1 MKHNSVC
8 ILGGSGFV
16 GSQIAYEL
24 AAGGRSVRVFTRNRE
39 RCKHLLVVPGISLV
53 ESNIFDQNQLNA
65 QFEDIDAVINLVG
78 ILNEKQHNGKGFH
91 KAHVELPQRIID
103 ACVFNGIQ
111 RVLHMSALNADAI
124 AGPSHYLRT
133 KGEAETTLH
142 AIPPD
147 KLQVTSFRPSVIFG
161 PDDSFFNR
169 FADLLKLMPVAF
181 PLACPNARFSPV
193 YVGDVAR
200 RFVQALDDETT
211 INQRY
216 DLCGP
221 KEYSLMELVR
231 YTVEQ
236 LEIKRSIIGLP
247 DFLGHLQAAIFEW
260 FPGKPF
266 SLDNYNSLKIDS
278 TCQQNSCEPTSIEN
292 IVPFYIGNKGLR
304 KKYDTYRK
312 TARR

>member
-1 MKHNSVC
+1 VLS
-8 ILGGSGFV
+8 I
-16 GSQIAYEL
+16 
-24 AAGGRSVRVFTRNRE
+24 RVFTRNRE
-39 RCKHLLVVPGISLV
+39 RSKHLLVVPGVSLV
-53 ESNIFDQNQLNA
+53 EINIFDQNQLNA
-65 QFEDIDAVINLVG
+65 QLKDTDAVINLVG
-78 ILNEKQHNGKGFH
+78 ILNEKQHNGNGFH

-103 ACVFNGIQ
+103 ACVFNGVQ
-111 RVLHMSALNADAI
+111 RILHMSALNADATT
-124 AGPSHYLRT
+124 GPSYYLRT
-133 KGEAETTLH
+133 KGAAETIMHTTS
-142 AIPPD
+142 PET
-147 KLQVTSFRPSVIFG
+147 LQVTSFRPSVIFG

-221 KEYSLMELVR
+221 KEYSLIELVR

-236 LEIKRSIIGLP
+236 LDIKRHIIGLP
-247 DFLGHLQAAIFEW
+247 DFFGHLQAAVFEW

-278 TCQQNSCEPTSIEN
+278 TCQQKNCEPTSIEN
-292 IVPFYIGNKGLR
+292 IVPFYIGNKGVK
-304 KKYDTYRK
+304 KKYDAYRK
-312 TARR
+312 SARR

>member
-1 MKHNSVC
+1 MKHYSVG

-16 GSQIAYEL
+16 GSQIAYEC
-24 AAGGRSVRVFTRNRE
+24 AANGYSVRVFTRSRE
-39 RCKHLLVVPGISLV
+39 RCKHLLVVPGLSLV
-53 ESNIFDQNQLNA
+53 ETNIFDQDQLNT
-65 QFEDIDAVINLVG
+65 QLRGIDAVINLVG
-78 ILNEKQHNGKGFH
+78 ILNERQHNGKGFR

-103 ACVFNGIQ
+103 ACLFNGVQ

-124 AGPSHYLRT
+124 TGPSHYLRT
-133 KGEAETTLH
+133 KGTAETILH
-142 AIPPD
+142 TTSPE

-161 PDDSFFNR
+161 PNDSFFNR
-169 FADLLKLMPVAF
+169 FASLLKAMPVAF
-181 PLACPNARFSPV
+181 PLACPDARFSPV

-221 KEYSLMELVR
+221 KEYSLIELVR
-231 YTVEQ
+231 YTAEQ
-236 LEIKRSIIGLP
+236 LEIKRHIIGLP
-247 DFLGHLQAAIFEW
+247 DFFSHLQAAVFEW

-278 TCQQNSCEPTSIEN
+278 TCQQNSCEITSIEN
-292 IVPFYIGNKGLR
+292 IVPFYIGSKGIQ